1 MKSTV
6 ILRHSSSFKV
16 AKTAS
21 IHHFCAYALVD
32 ATRQW
37 AYKHAHCTRFGQQSF
52 LLWLDLVRFHFRK
65 VIFRRARMGVFKNF
79 FMAKLTL
86 VAVDFALVI
95 RAFWLVMRALL
106 GGFLL
111 LSLASCATSRGEAS
125 NSGSEVTGD
134 SECAECGEQG
144 VVELEISNEK
154 SYQEWNLKA
163 YELFDSSAVMGV
175 FPTLSVVAEAP
186 ENCRICHS
194 FSAEAIDF
202 DLAHYEDSLVPVAF
216 PKMQRELMLPGMRIP
231 DADSTYLAKFS
242 KDILSMT
249 FAEGKKL
256 SDMHPWQ
263 GRSVSEQTFT
273 REVPF
278 PLKKKLQEVALRYN
292 VRYLTIP
299 VRVSVKMLPHA
310 GRSGGYEWKSLWTLW
325 DARYGELVFLN
336 YSEFM
341 AETTSRI
348 APEREWA
355 KPFAERLGK
364 AFRVKPIQVENH

>member
-1 MKSTV
+1 
-6 ILRHSSSFKV
+6 
-16 AKTAS
+16 
-21 IHHFCAYALVD
+21 
-32 ATRQW
+32 
-37 AYKHAHCTRFGQQSF
+37 
-52 LLWLDLVRFHFRK
+52 
-65 VIFRRARMGVFKNF
+65 MGVFKKKI
-79 FMAKLTL
+79 MDKLTL

-95 RAFWLVMRALL
+95 RAFRLLMRALL

-134 SECAECGEQG
+134 SDCAECGEQG
-144 VVELEISNEK
+144 EVELEISNEK
-154 SYQEWNLKA
+154 SYREWNLKA
-163 YELFDSSAVMGV
+163 YEMMDSGAVMGV
-175 FPTLSVVAEAP
+175 FPALAVVADAP

-194 FSAEAIDF
+194 FSAGAIDF

-216 PKMQRELMLPGMRIP
+216 PKMQRELMLQGMRVP
-231 DADSTYLAKFS
+231 EADSTYLAKFS
-242 KDILSMT
+242 KDILLMT

-273 REVPF
+273 REVPL
-278 PLKKKLQEVALRYN
+278 PLKKKLKEIALRYN
-292 VRYLTIP
+292 VRYVTIP
-299 VRVSVKMLPHA
+299 VFVSVKMFPHA

-348 APEREWA
+348 APEGNWA

-364 AFRVKPIQVENH
+364 AFKVQPTQVENH